1 MILLSHGLLALQ
13 YQNKKHKYPQD
24 VLVVI
29 LMGRFVT
36 TWIIYYFAINIK
48 AVLEDDTEVENVK
61 GFLIDDKRVYKTSNN
76 TVLTG
81 NKKLKIF

>member
-1 MILLSHGLLALQ
+1 MNNLL
-13 YQNKKHKYPQD
+13 
-24 VLVVI
+24 
-29 LMGRFVT
+29 
-36 TWIIYYFAINIK
+36 FAINIK

-81 NKKLKIF
+81 NKKIKNILNATSVVPIELLTYISTRGYD